1 MEATAAVHS
10 SADAVGH
17 MLAPSG
23 TTDGGC
29 LALTNGGVEA
39 RGGGGPSLE
48 ALVNVMTNSQ
58 QVPGTPATAAA
69 KPKAKPKAK
78 ASSKSTSMQNAK
90 TPAEVKDAIRNPI
103 QIKLE
108 LLYICT
114 KNGPYLLSSFYG
126 LWNALFN

>member
-69 KPKAKPKAK
+69 KPKAKPKATAREK
-78 ASSKSTSMQNAK
+78 GDKGKKSS
-90 TPAEVKDAIRNPI
+90 D
-103 QIKLE
+103 
-108 LLYICT
+108 
-114 KNGPYLLSSFYG
+114 GPPQESGGSH
-126 LWNALFN
+126 AT